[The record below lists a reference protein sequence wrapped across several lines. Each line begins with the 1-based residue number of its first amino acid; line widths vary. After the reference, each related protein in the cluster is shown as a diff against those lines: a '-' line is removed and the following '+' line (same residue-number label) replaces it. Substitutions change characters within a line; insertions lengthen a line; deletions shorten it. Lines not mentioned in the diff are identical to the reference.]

1 MEKEEFETIVLNVF
15 RTVLQNPAL
24 SAADDFF
31 ASDGD
36 SMLAIEAA
44 IQISESIGSETDI
57 TLIIMYPT
65 AAELAGALADLK
77 PVP

>member
-1 MEKEEFETIVLNVF
+1 MENEELETIVLNVF
-15 RTVLQNPAL
+15 RKVLQNPAL